1 MANNIERMDETLMDS
16 HVTCNNS
23 SNLQLCHEC
32 FTQNRPLCPIQ
43 DQDQNSVTFLFQ
55 PFKFLLN
62 DLIEQ
67 NKQWKQDINQLRQ
80 QNETQQQSFVQQ
92 STKID
97 ELRQLYVAQQQ
108 LFLQQLT
115 QQSTKID
122 ELKQKCE
129 TQQQSFVEQLAQQ
142 SAKIDQLK
150 QQNETQQQAFVQQS
164 IKMDQLTQQNE
175 TEKQTFAKQLTQL
188 STIIEQ
194 LQNEIDQFKI
204 TSSQRTNDINKT
216 QTDYQNQNSQLSDI
230 NQRHDL
236 LKTKIESIEKYINY
250 PRKSRE
256 YTIIL
261 REMNILHSTFHF
273 KLYSKLEVFELNI
286 SYSQKFLA

>member
-67 NKQWKQDINQLRQ
+67 NKQLKQDMNQLKQ

-92 STKID
+92 LD
-97 ELRQLYVAQQQ
+97 
-108 LFLQQLT
+108 
-115 QQSTKID
+115 
-122 ELKQKCE
+122 
-129 TQQQSFVEQLAQQ
+129 QQ
-142 SAKIDQLK
+142 SAKIDQFKQKNETQQKSFAQQLGQQSTTIDQLR